1 MLAQADQD
9 NTVEL
14 FFPQKH
20 VCSSL
25 VNIAQVIFLRNVVLD
40 VFKQQWLDNIP
51 MQCFPSM
58 VNATLYQLFSS

>member
-9 NTVEL
+9 NTVDL

-40 VFKQQWLDNIP
+40 VFKQQWLDNIAV
-51 MQCFPSM
+51 QCFPTV
-58 VNATLYQLFSS
+58 VNTTLHRLFSL